1 MTNVGTIDPNARFEF
16 GRVVS
21 QTFAL
26 IGRNF
31 FFFVLTALV
40 FVGVPQFAVAY
51 LQGQMVTNAY
61 GDVGATLGASLGVTL
76 LSVALAS
83 VLQGMLTRASFDD
96 LSGKGVSPGA
106 AIGDGLR
113 YFFPLILL
121 GILLGLGVMLGFIL
135 LIVPGIILAVRWAVA
150 APAVVIEGLGPTTA
164 MGRSAELSK
173 GSRWAIFGL
182 FLLYIL
188 LSIAIQFGAM
198 MIIGVS
204 ALEPEVV
211 TGLEGMGLIVGIVT
225 AVSTAIV
232 TLISSVGAAAIYFEL
247 RRVTEGMGISD
258 IAAVFD

>member
-16 GRVVS
+16 GRVVG

-31 FFFVLTALV
+31 FFFLLTALI
-40 FVGVPQFAVAY
+40 FVGVPQFAAAY
-51 LQGQMVTNAY
+51 FQGQMISNAS
-61 GDVGATLGASLGVTL
+61 GDVGAALGANLGVTL
-76 LSVALAS
+76 LGVALAS

-96 LSGKGVSPGA
+96 LSGKGVAMGA

-113 YFFPLILL
+113 YFFPLVLL

-135 LIVPGIILAVRWAVA
+135 LIIPGLILAVRWAVA
-150 APAVVIEGLGPTTA
+150 APALVIEGLGPTTA

-173 GSRWAIFGL
+173 GSRWPIFGL
-182 FLLYIL
+182 LLLYVL
-188 LSIAIQFGAM
+188 LSIVVQFGAM
-198 MIIGVS
+198 MLIGVS
-204 ALEPEVV
+204 GFEPVML
-211 TGLEGMGLIVGIVT
+211 TTLEGMGLVVGIVT
-225 AVSTAIV
+225 AASTAIV
-232 TLISSVGAAAIYFEL
+232 TLISSVGTAAIYFEL